1 MPPDN
6 FGKYQSRL
14 FNLFRQKN
22 RSWSEKV
29 RHILITAK
37 VNASQSLELI
47 IYSVILMM
55 RKVVESSG
63 KKLTSKRRSKTS
75 YSTSQ
80 SRDPQKYQN
89 LQTKIIH
96 NNPKVRVASIDSV
109 LKYLESHIILSGY
122 QNSRVLFS
130 AFQDYCRA
138 IIYGHDSP
146 KNHLSRGNKRIFQ
159 TFTKIIEFYIFRK
172 RNNINQP
179 SIDSNEELPLIST
192 PSQNL
197 SNPNIKNSEI
207 IDPWLT
213 LNDLFGH
220 YQDITL
226 EVKAN
231 KGYGENSEDP
241 GIRNHWDYHQTSPQK
256 LVGNTQPLMV
266 TLPTFTLEATNNQLE
281 TNPEYIDTQAQFVSY
296 TQHPLEWALQL
307 LDNGMLWLEEKF
319 IRMLKFFRQIWGNL
333 LRKN

>member
-63 KKLTSKRRSKTS
+63 KKLTSKRKSKIS
-75 YSTSQ
+75 YSTSK

-89 LQTKIIH
+89 FQRQVIH
-96 NNPKVRVASIDSV
+96 NPKVGVVFIGSV

-138 IIYGHDSP
+138 IIYSQESP

-172 RNNINQP
+172 LNNINQP
-179 SIDSNEELPLIST
+179 SIDSNEELPLIS
-192 PSQNL
+192 PLSQNL

-213 LNDLFGH
+213 INNLFGH
-220 YQDITL
+220 YRDINL

-231 KGYGENSEDP
+231 KGYIENSDDP
-241 GIRNHWDYHQTSPQK
+241 GIRNYWDYHQTSPQK
-256 LVGNTQPLMV
+256 LVGNTKPLMV

-281 TNPEYIDTQAQFVSY
+281 SNPEYIDTQAQFVSY

-307 LDNGMLWLEEKF
+307 LDNGMLCLEEKF
-319 IRMLKFFRQIWGNL
+319 ISMLKFFRRIWGNL